1 MQNEKVSIE
10 KDNILF
16 DLDVKDYREVISTLS
31 DLLYE
36 NHVIN
41 SKEEFNNAVI
51 ERENDISTSI
61 GNELAIPHGKSE
73 SVLHSSIALAVL
85 KNKIKWGGEGNDEVK
100 YVFMLAIE
108 DRDKGNKHLQVL
120 ANLSSHLMDDDFVKE
135 FKKAESKDQLFKIVN
150 KIN

>member
-1 MQNEKVSIE
+1 MTMQNEKVSIE

-16 DLDVKDYREVISTLS
+16 DLDVKDYREVISALS

-120 ANLSSHLMDDDFVKE
+120 ANLSSHLMDDGFVKE
-135 FKKAESKDQLFKIVN
+135 FKKSREQRSIV
-150 KIN
+150 